1 MSLLP
6 KISALQWRCKVSQR
20 RCETQLTQL
29 TREDDDL
36 RFDELALTAQAE
48 GLRQLLETQRPA
60 GMVLDRDQ
68 LYAQLRKLAV
78 LQQKLQN
85 LGLQA
90 AQLKEQRLVLAERRI
105 ASQDER
111 RTWLRKDDKYQRWAK
126 RVRDQNR
133 QLRLRQDETEQ
144 EEITQWNR

>member
-20 RCETQLTQL
+20 RCEAQLTQL
-29 TREDDDL
+29 AREDEEL
-36 RFDELALTAQAE
+36 RCDELALTAQAE

-78 LQQKLQN
+78 LQHKLQN

-90 AQLKEQRLVLAERRI
+90 TQLKGQRQGLAERRA

-111 RTWLRKDDKYQRWAK
+111 RTWLRKDDKYQRWAI
-126 RVRDQNR
+126 RVRNQNR
-133 QLRLRQDETEQ
+133 LLRLRQDEAEQ
-144 EEITQWNR
+144 EEITQWNQ